1 MDITRKEQ
9 VKDADG
15 KVIEGGGEIE
25 KTTEETLNS
34 MKAIW
39 TRSKNEITDE
49 EYEEFYKHISHDYE
63 KPLKTIHYAAEGVS
77 EFKSILFIPAR
88 KPFDLFMREHK
99 HGVQLYVKR
108 VFISDN
114 CEALL
119 PDYLRFIKGVV
130 DSSDLPLNV
139 SREILQEDVQI
150 KRIQKNLVGKV
161 LSTLAEMKDKT
172 SEDYLSFYKEFGP
185 VLKEGIHFDFAN
197 KEKLQDLLLF
207 ESSKTEPGSFTSL
220 KEYVERM
227 PEAQKEIYFITGTG
241 RAAVEM
247 SPHLEVFRKKS
258 YEVLF
263 LTDPVDEWVTQGLTE
278 YDGKILKAV
287 DRGDLEIDSEDEKKE
302 KETKKEEATQEFKGL
317 LEFITDK
324 LKDKVKEVRLSSRLT
339 DSACC
344 LVADE
349 FGLNANMERILK
361 QMNQQVP
368 DSKRILEL
376 NPDHPIMKVLAK
388 LFKED
393 KENRKLADYS
403 ELLYDQGLLTEGS
416 PVQDPLRFARLVSEL
431 MVEAVEKKQS

>member
-1 MDITRKEQ
+1 
-9 VKDADG
+9 
-15 KVIEGGGEIE
+15 
-25 KTTEETLNS
+25 
-34 MKAIW
+34 
-39 TRSKNEITDE
+39 
-49 EYEEFYKHISHDYE
+49 
-63 KPLKTIHYAAEGVS
+63 
-77 EFKSILFIPAR
+77 
-88 KPFDLFMREHK
+88 MREHK

-114 CEALL
+114 CETLL

-150 KRIQKNLVGKV
+150 KRIQKSLVGKV

-278 YDGKILKAV
+278 YDGKKLKAV
-287 DRGDLEIDSEDEKKE
+287 DRGDLEIDSEDEQKE

-376 NPDHPIMKVLAK
+376 NPDHPIMKVLAN
-388 LFKED
+388 LFNED
-393 KENRKLADYS
+393 KENRKLADYC

-416 PVQDPLRFARLVSEL
+416 PVPDPLRFARLVSEL